1 MAAPATARIS
11 LRDYQLA
18 LSERLQSA
26 GAGARLPSRLGLQ
39 VGGAAWL
46 VELQDAGEVIPVPP
60 ISLVPLAR
68 PWFKG
73 VANVRGNLYSVTDFA
88 AFLGGASARVT
99 GEARLLLLNE
109 RFRSGAALLVGR
121 SLGLRALDGLTL
133 QRSGAALLV
142 GRSLGLRALD
152 GLTLQPAS
160 DRVPWVRAQYSDGD
174 GRIWKELDVA
184 ALLQS
189 AAFLEASS

>member
-121 SLGLRALDGLTL
+121 SLGLRALDGLT
-133 QRSGAALLV
+133 S
-142 GRSLGLRALD
+142 
-152 GLTLQPAS
+152 QPAS